1 MEGKEGNH
9 IGRASE
15 KYQSI
20 LHGRKSNTI
29 FFCFFTAISIVFQ
42 ADQAVVC
49 VVQVRQP
56 DVTIVNMTM
65 SVMHQV
71 LEKHQ
76 FMPDVIAVVG
86 EGVLTK
92 NRHGEKQRGKM
103 LSLFMSAKMYVRLGS
118 LLVVVFFL
126 ILELWR
132 A

>member
-1 MEGKEGNH
+1 MYKVDLVFLLN
-9 IGRASE
+9 
-15 KYQSI
+15 I
-20 LHGRKSNTI
+20 LTI
-29 FFCFFTAISIVFQ
+29 VFIFIFYSIVFQ

-76 FMPDVIAVVG
+76 FMPDVIAMVG

-92 NRHGEKQRGKM
+92 NRYGEKQRGKM
-103 LSLFMSAKMYVRLGS
+103 LSLFMSSKMYVRLVD
-118 LLVVVFFL
+118 LFVKQ
-126 ILELWR
+126 
-132 A
+132 